1 MQSSLPPNI
10 GLNRSGHGGLE
21 DLGARLAELP
31 QVPQVLE
38 LLATVRNARRLVRLG
53 VLSPIEETSI
63 VVDLDLAAMRL
74 ARLLDEPP
82 PSGHAS

>member
-1 MQSSLPPNI
+1 MQSSLPPNH
-10 GLNRSGHGGLE
+10 GSHGGLE

-38 LLATVRNARRLVRLG
+38 LLATVRNAQRLVRLG
-53 VLSPIEETSI
+53 VLSAIEETSI

-74 ARLLDEPP
+74 ARVLDEAP
-82 PSGHAS
+82 PSGSAS